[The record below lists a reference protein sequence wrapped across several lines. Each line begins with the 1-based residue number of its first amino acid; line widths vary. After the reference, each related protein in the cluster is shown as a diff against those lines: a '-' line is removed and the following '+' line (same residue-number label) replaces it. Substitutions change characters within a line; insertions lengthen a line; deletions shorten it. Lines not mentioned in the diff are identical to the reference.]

1 MSQNPQEG
9 GDNSSEHNEEDRYLN
24 TFLKV
29 KYAKADENSV
39 KPTTALQKIKR
50 YRNQENSQYYFTI
63 GRKETTFI
71 RDVVKEKTPFGHPLI
86 LKEESFKAYSKAK
99 NKEIRKEEKKL
110 RYFERDSFKSRET
123 KDIRARVYVEEP
135 PDDVHTVV
143 DLDPEFYSLIEGRP
157 IEYPFDKTNYMND
170 VRETTLFKLQAG
182 YREDEVLRIEENF
195 TDEEEKYKEICQR
208 YNDYVDSFEQFL
220 SEDYKKSIAMLNE
233 SEELANTLQ
242 KKNDEFKHLSVE
254 LGIKRRRVYVLEEK
268 IRQTKMFQEFL
279 YTISP
284 RIWCD
289 QHGIIR
295 HSKDS
300 RVALEDSVKDL
311 SKPPS
316 EGMFAKYQLESLD
329 GTIPSLMHL
338 INCFKEDQVDA
349 RPPLLFFTEPK
360 QLFKIFRRI
369 VMQNL
374 KSWTH
379 AEKLSENL
387 AKLREGLLMVKG
399 RIHQEQEEVED
410 IIHDLNSE
418 IEKEEHRVL
427 MLKEKVNKIV
437 HTHFYDAV
445 ASEYAMRFY
454 LCVKDVYEKLIVS
467 TVTFSTFQMLKTLQT
482 EYESIIMQLDAL
494 DPEVVNEVKRETF
507 VKDRI
512 AMQLAE
518 KASIE
523 LKNLEK
529 VHRRLRKDFEPPF
542 VKIGK
547 PVMFRST
554 FKTYK
559 AAKKDEFAL

>member
-1 MSQNPQEG
+1 MAQDPNDG
-9 GDNSSEHNEEDRYLN
+9 GEEEEHYLN

-39 KPTTALQKIKR
+39 TPTTALQKIKR
-50 YRNQENSQYYFTI
+50 CRNQENSQYYLTI

-71 RDVVKEKTPFGHPLI
+71 RDVIKEKTPYGHPLI
-86 LKEESFKAYSKAK
+86 LKEESFKAYSKAR

-110 RYFERDSFKSRET
+110 RYFERDTFKSRET
-123 KDIRARVYVEEP
+123 KDIRSRIYVKEP

-182 YREDEVLRIEENF
+182 YRDDEVLRIQENF
-195 TDEEEKYKEICQR
+195 ADEEEKYKEICDR

-220 SEDYKKSIAMLNE
+220 SEDYKTSIAMLHE

-242 KKNDEFKHLSVE
+242 RKNDEFKHLSVE

-268 IRQTKMFQEFL
+268 IRQTKMFQDFL

-284 RIWCD
+284 KAWCEH
-289 QHGIIR
+289 QGIRR

-300 RVALEDSVKDL
+300 RIALEDSVKDL
-311 SKPPS
+311 SKPQS
-316 EGMFAKYQLESLD
+316 EGMFAKYQLESQD
-329 GTIPSLMHL
+329 GTIPSLMRLVHR
-338 INCFKEDQVDA
+338 FKEDQVDA
-349 RPPLLFFTEPK
+349 RPPVLFFTEPK
-360 QLFKIFRRI
+360 ELFKIFRRI

-387 AKLREGLLMVKG
+387 ANLREGLLMVKG
-399 RIHQEQEEVED
+399 GIHKEQGEVED
-410 IIHDLNSE
+410 IITDLTTE
-418 IEKEEHRVL
+418 IDKEERRVL
-427 MLKEKVNKIV
+427 MLKEKVNKIIY
-437 HTHFYDAV
+437 THFYDAV

-482 EYESIIMQLDAL
+482 EYESIIMQLDTL
-494 DPEVVNEVKRETF
+494 DPEIVNVVKRETF

-542 VKIGK
+542 VKVGK

-559 AAKKDEFAL
+559 PAKKDEFVL